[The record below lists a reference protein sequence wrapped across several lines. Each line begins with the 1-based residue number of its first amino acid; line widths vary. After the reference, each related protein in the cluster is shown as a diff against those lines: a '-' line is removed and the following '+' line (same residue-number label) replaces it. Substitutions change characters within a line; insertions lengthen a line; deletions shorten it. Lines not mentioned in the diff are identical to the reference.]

1 MVSWENICEP
11 KEREGLG
18 VINSKIMNWCLM
30 TKWAWKILTG
40 RGGLW
45 LDIFRRKY
53 LEDGGVEFR
62 RNAKLSQFARDV
74 KKVQPLLRLGM
85 KFTVHNGKPT
95 CFCLDI
101 WCDDNASRMFFR
113 PFSQWRRT
121 GLPRW
126 QSVGDRDNG
135 SRGFGDL

>member
-1 MVSWENICEP
+1 
-11 KEREGLG
+11 
-18 VINSKIMNWCLM
+18 M

-85 KFTVHNGKPT
+85 KFTDVFPSLFSMAENQTAKVAECWRQGQWFP
-95 CFCLDI
+95 
-101 WCDDNASRMFFR
+101 RFR
-113 PFSQWRRT
+113 RPLGQEENPEWEELRDKLR
-121 GLPRW
+121 GY
-126 QSVGDRDNG
+126 SVSLGQDEVAWMRGGD
-135 SRGFGDL
+135 